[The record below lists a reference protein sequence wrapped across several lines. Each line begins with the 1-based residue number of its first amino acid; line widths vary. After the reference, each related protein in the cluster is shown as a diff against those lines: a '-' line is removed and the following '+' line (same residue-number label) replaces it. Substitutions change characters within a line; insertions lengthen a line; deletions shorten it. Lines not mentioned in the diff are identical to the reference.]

1 MLFLLGWKGCP
12 EGTARSVPPAGLLA
26 GQPAVWY
33 NRPAMPVT
41 LTVTAGPHAG
51 RTFTFDQHET
61 FLVGRTEDCHFRF
74 SFDDPYFSRRHFLIE
89 VNPPRCRVMDLK
101 SRNGIKVNGE
111 RVDVGD
117 LKDGDEVQAGHTVF
131 RVSVSWPAEPG
142 IPSTLVEPR
151 QPSSATVEY
160 TPPAVTVAGFRVE
173 REIGRGCMGVV
184 YRAVRETDGM
194 VVALKTIAP
203 APGVAAK
210 QVARFLR
217 EAEVLAKL
225 WHPNIVGLVEAGEA
239 GGLVYLAMEHL
250 TGPDASRVLKERGPQ
265 KPRTAVR
272 LISQVLT
279 GLQHAHEQGF
289 VHRDI
294 KPSNI
299 LLHAVA
305 EKRLAKLADFGL
317 ARAFESSRMSGI
329 TMQGEVGGTPAF
341 MAPEQVSHYRDV
353 LPAADQYSV
362 AATLYNLL
370 TDRYPY
376 ELPKNVGQ
384 QLVMILTEP
393 PVPIRD
399 RDPGIDAGLA
409 GVIHKAMS
417 REPAERFPDAAAF
430 RKALQPYA

>member
-1 MLFLLGWKGCP
+1 
-12 EGTARSVPPAGLLA
+12 
-26 GQPAVWY
+26 
-33 NRPAMPVT
+33 MPVT
-41 LTVTAGPHAG
+41 LTVTEGPHTG
-51 RTFTFDQHET
+51 RTFTFDRHDT

-74 SFDDPYFSRRHFLIE
+74 GYDDPYFSRRHFLIE

-101 SRNGIKVNGE
+101 SRNGIQVNGQ
-111 RVDVGD
+111 RVDVAD
-117 LKDGDEVQAGHTVF
+117 LKDSDEVRAGHTVF
-131 RVSVSWPAEPG
+131 RVAVTWPAEPG

-151 QPSSATVEY
+151 PPSAATVDY
-160 TPPAVTVAGFRVE
+160 TPPAVTVPGFRLE

-184 YRAVRETDGM
+184 YRAVRDADGL

-203 APGVAAK
+203 APGVPAK

-217 EAEVLAKL
+217 EAEVLAQLK
-225 WHPNIVGLVEAGEA
+225 HPNIVGLVEAGQA
-239 GGLVYLAMEHL
+239 GELVYLAMEHL
-250 TGPDASRVLKERGPQ
+250 TGPDAARVLTERGRQ

-299 LLHAVA
+299 LLHSVGD
-305 EKRLAKLADFGL
+305 KRMAKLADFGL

-341 MAPEQVSHYRDV
+341 MAPEQVTHYRDV

-399 RDPGIDAGLA
+399 RDAGINSGLA
-409 GVIHKAMS
+409 GVVHKAMS
-417 REPAERFPDAAAF
+417 REPNERFPDAAAF
-430 RKALQPYA
+430 RRALQPHA